1 MLLVGLAD
9 TTTGSEQHHAYRD
22 SFAPQQRLQKQDEMH
37 NCPSATCESFRPCV
51 PNDSTFRMRWG
62 SPLEKEE
69 RGDGASFPD
78 VLMLERAS
86 IMNPLLSQD
95 HFDDI
100 QTPVM

>member
-1 MLLVGLAD
+1 
-9 TTTGSEQHHAYRD
+9 
-22 SFAPQQRLQKQDEMH
+22 
-37 NCPSATCESFRPCV
+37 
-51 PNDSTFRMRWG
+51 MRWG